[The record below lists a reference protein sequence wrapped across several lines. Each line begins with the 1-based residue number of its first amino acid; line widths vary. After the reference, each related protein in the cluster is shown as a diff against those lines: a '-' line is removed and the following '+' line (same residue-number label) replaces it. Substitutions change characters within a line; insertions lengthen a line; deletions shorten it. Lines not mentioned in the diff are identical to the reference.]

1 MTLLYLQPFLRQ
13 KSPSPSN
20 GSVYPAVTFPVRD
33 PPLSAAGAGY
43 TEDKVM
49 GVYNRRCVCLVR
61 FKRSEA
67 AGF

>member
-20 GSVYPAVTFPVRD
+20 GPVYPAVTFPVRD

-43 TEDKVM
+43 TEDPVR
-49 GVYNRRCVCLVR
+49 GV
-61 FKRSEA
+61 
-67 AGF
+67 